1 MKKKILL
8 TAFIVTIL
16 ISVFAIVASA
26 KTYICV
32 DENTNEEIFRYEIA
46 SGDYPITSYSGVGF
60 AKYDSD
66 GNALTWYRK
75 TTETL
80 DSGEVKYTVAAQKTR
95 DIISDDD
102 GILLRNEIT
111 NYDNLMSITFPEN
124 LGITEFGVDSGSGLF
139 HKTYNQGFFLFID
152 IPDTVTKLN
161 KNCFRNCTSLIE
173 VNISENSRLNDLGAA
188 SFFGATSLRS
198 IYIPKGVTSLKTEF
212 TSDKYWEN
220 GLFRNC
226 QKLETISFAE
236 DSQLDVIEKGA
247 FNYCNSLKTI
257 TLPNSVK
264 TVQPR
269 AFAHCPVLEY
279 VNFGGGLERIVRIE
293 GDSDEYVSLFQYA
306 TKLKTVVLPATFK
319 AENLANDLHTTFLI
333 TGITVYYAGTE
344 EEFIKLQEKFAL
356 ATLGSGNKGIT
367 NATYNYIS
375 PCDAFFDGAHN
386 EQTTI
391 EYDSFSAVGIKC
403 EGCINEGCNQNVKI
417 EVPALFTN
425 LGYSAAE
432 YGDDGITIG
441 FRVNSEAIS
450 EYEAITGNA
459 VNFGVF
465 AVTANNIGNND
476 IFDENGAS
484 RTGVIAADI
493 TNGGF
498 AIFNLK
504 IVNFRAE
511 QKDIDLAMGAF
522 VGVSSSIK
530 TEYAYL
536 QIEEPKDGEK
546 YFFASFNDVLAMN

>member
-1 MKKKILL
+1 MKKKIFL
-8 TAFIVTIL
+8 TAIMLTLL

-32 DENTNEEIFRYEIA
+32 DENTGEEIFRYEIA
-46 SGDYPITSYSGVGF
+46 SGDYPITSYSDNGF
-60 AKYDSD
+60 DKYDSE

-75 TTETL
+75 ATETL
-80 DSGEVKYTVAAQKTR
+80 DSGVVKYTVAAQKTR

-102 GILLRNEIT
+102 GILLRNEIA
-111 NYDNLMSITFPEN
+111 NYDNLMSITFDEN
-124 LGITEFGVDSGSGLF
+124 LGITEFGVDSSSGLF

-161 KNCFRNCTSLIE
+161 KNCFRNCTSLLE
-173 VNISENSRLNDLGAA
+173 VNISENSCLNDLGAA

-226 QKLETISFAE
+226 QKLETISFAK
-236 DSQLDVIEKGA
+236 DSQLEVIEKGA

-319 AENLANDLHTTFLI
+319 AENLTNDLHTTFSI
-333 TGITVYYAGTE
+333 TKITVYYAGTE
-344 EEFIKLQEKFAL
+344 EEFVKLQEKFAL
-356 ATLGSGNKGIT
+356 ATVGSGNGGIT
-367 NATYNYIS
+367 GAAYNHIS
-375 PCDAFFDGAHN
+375 PCDAFFGGVHN
-386 EQTTI
+386 DKTSIVYTD
-391 EYDSFSAVGIKC
+391 YLTAGIKL
-403 EGCINEGCNQNVKI
+403 EGCINDGCDKNSKT
-417 EVPALFTN
+417 EVPALFRS

-432 YGDDGITIG
+432 YGDGGMTIG
-441 FRVNSEAIS
+441 FFVDSEAIE
-450 EYEAITGNA
+450 EYEKVTGN
-459 VNFGVF
+459 VVSYGVF
-465 AVTANNIGNND
+465 AVTEDKIGNND
-476 IFDENGAS
+476 IFDESGKA
-484 RTGVIAADI
+484 RAGVISADL
-493 TNGGF
+493 TYSGF

-504 IVNFRAE
+504 MVGFTAE
-511 QKDIDLAMGAF
+511 QKDIDIAMGAF
-522 VGVSSSIK
+522 VGTTLNGS
-530 TEYAYL
+530 TEYAYM
-536 QIEEPKDGEK
+536 QIAKPTDGEK
-546 YFFASFNDVLAMN
+546 YFFASFNDVLKMN